1 MSALF
6 DKKPEKASFFM
17 KEDTW
22 CVLLRETKTD
32 QILKFMLLI
41 WDNGLKGI

>member
-1 MSALF
+1 MSGLF
-6 DKKPEKASFFM
+6 DRKPEKA

-22 CVLLRETKTD
+22 CMLLRETKA
-32 QILKFMLLI
+32 KFMLLI